1 MAMGDITHA
10 GVIQAIE
17 EFDSAGRDAFLAK
30 YGFGPAV
37 SYTLVYDGKTYDS
50 KAIVGAAH
58 GYDRP
63 DLGPL
68 TSAEFS
74 GGRTGA
80 AKVLESLGFN
90 IKAPSDGSDS
100 VWLIRAGQQ
109 GQAEELA
116 LSEGVAV
123 VGWSEIGPLTP
134 EMSREDIKAM
144 ISATYG
150 EQSASSLGSQASSPY
165 RLIHEVSIDDLVVLP
180 LRSRP
185 HHVAVGRI
193 TGPYVHRPD
202 ERFLALDA
210 VNTRSVDWIERE
222 VAYERFDADLQEA
235 FGQQGTLSKIGKPN
249 AAARILAALGPPPEL
264 IHLLVKWSE
273 KFGADTVDEHRS
285 VADQTGSVWWGLIG
299 SPDRPKLAA
308 KRIAT
313 ISEQLDQGQT
323 THVFIS
329 GPTNWRTQLEGITAS
344 RADVEEQLIPS
355 YYDEDWTYGLWVKL
369 KGFQPIERSWLTEH
383 LELASAPGKPLSEG
397 ALSNQT
403 NPLIV
408 RDLSGA
414 TGSTTRVWW
423 VCQGATRGAT
433 SDLGVLW
440 APKVAKDGTGRGF
453 WRALE
458 DARVGDIVLHYA
470 DSHIRG
476 VSSVT
481 EQAVDAPNPA
491 GPSDNWQDGDGWLVS
506 VDYRELA
513 EPIALASIPS
523 EWRIAEQDPF
533 TKDGG
538 VRQGYFSAL
547 SDRFVSQLAGRFPEL
562 ELPGGSSSSVA
573 EYVEPQLAILE
584 EEIAAKG
591 LHLTSGMVRR
601 YHVSLKTRGF
611 VILAGISGGGKT
623 WLAEAY
629 AEVVGAEPL
638 VVPVAPNWTTNEDL
652 LGYLNPIDGVY
663 RHTEFSRFLMRAAS
677 EYSDAQAAL
686 RQARPFHL
694 ILDEMNLARVEY
706 YFAKFLSAMETRSR
720 KDNATIVLSEEL
732 EIPLPENLVFIGTVN
747 VDETTFGFA
756 DKVYDRAQLIELEA
770 PRASLEE
777 YMTGMVFRDVLLGAW
792 DAVHIVAPFA
802 FRIVDEINAYVQ
814 ASTASGVGIP
824 WQRAFD
830 EQLLQKVLPKI
841 KGTDPR
847 IGDALNKLA
856 GLTAPDFPMTQE
868 RIGKMLETFNL
879 HGFVS
884 YF

>member
-1 MAMGDITHA
+1 MAAKDITHA
-10 GVIQAIE
+10 GVIQAIN
-17 EFDSAGRDAFLAK
+17 EFDSLGRAAFLSK
-30 YGFGPAV
+30 YGFGPAAKYSMV
-37 SYTLVYDGKTYDS
+37 HEGNVYDS

-68 TSAEFS
+68 TSKELS

-80 AKVLESLGFN
+80 AKVLESLGFEVETF
-90 IKAPSDGSDS
+90 SDREDP
-100 VWLIRAGQQ
+100 VWLIRAGQR

-116 LSEGVAV
+116 VSEGVAA

-134 EMSREDIKAM
+134 EMSREDIKRM
-144 ISATYG
+144 ISTTYG

-165 RLIHEVSIDDLVVLP
+165 RFIHEVAVGDLVVLP
-180 LRSRP
+180 LRTHPR
-185 HHVAVGRI
+185 HVAVGRI
-193 TGPYVHRPD
+193 TGPYVYRPE
-202 ERFLALDA
+202 ERFFGLDA
-210 VNTRSVDWIERE
+210 VNTRSVNWTARK
-222 VAYERFDADLQEA
+222 VAYERFDPDLQEA

-249 AAARILAALGPPPEL
+249 AAARILAALAAPPEL
-264 IHLLVKWSE
+264 IHLVVKWSE
-273 KFGADTVDEHRS
+273 KFGANTAEAHRS
-285 VADQTGSVWWGLIG
+285 VAEKTGAVWWGLIG
-299 SPDRPKLAA
+299 SPDHPKLAT
-308 KRIAT
+308 KRIET
-313 ISEQLDQGQT
+313 ISAQLDRGQP

-329 GPTNWRTQLEGITAS
+329 GPTNWRTQLEGITAT
-344 RADVEEQLIPS
+344 RPDVEDALIPS
-355 YYDEDWTYGLWVKL
+355 SDHEDWSYGLWVKL
-369 KGFQPIERSWLTEH
+369 KDFQPIERSWLTEH
-383 LELASAPGKPLSEG
+383 LELASAPGKPLSDG

-408 RDLSGA
+408 RDLSGE

-433 SDLGVLW
+433 SDLGLLW
-440 APKVAKDGTGRGF
+440 APKVAKDGTGRAF

-458 DARVGDIVLHYA
+458 DAHAGDIVLHYA
-470 DSHIRG
+470 DRHIRG
-476 VSSVT
+476 VSTVT
-481 EQAVDAPNPA
+481 EEAIDAPNPA
-491 GPSDNWQDGDGWLVS
+491 GPNDNWQDGDGWLVN
-506 VDYRELA
+506 VDYRELDEA
-513 EPIALASIPS
+513 IPLASIPV

-547 SDRFVSQLAGRFPEL
+547 SDRFAGQMATRFPQL
-562 ELPGGSSSSVA
+562 GLPGGDSA
-573 EYVEPQLAILE
+573 ITRYAEPQLAILE

-591 LHLTSGMVRR
+591 LRLTSGTVRR

-629 AEVVGAEPL
+629 ADVVGAESL
-638 VVPVAPNWTTNEDL
+638 VVPVAPNWITNEDL
-652 LGYLNPIDGVY
+652 LGYLNPIDDVY
-663 RHTEFSRFLMRAAS
+663 RHTEFSRFLTRAAS

-706 YFAKFLSAMETRSR
+706 YFAKFLSAMEARSR
-720 KDNATIVLSEEL
+720 KTNAAIVLSEEL
-732 EIPLPENLVFIGTVN
+732 EVPLPENLVFIGTVN
-747 VDETTFGFA
+747 IDETTFDFA
-756 DKVYDRAQLIELEA
+756 DKVYDRAQLIELAA
-770 PRASLEE
+770 PRESLAEH
-777 YMTGMVFRDVLLGAW
+777 MSGMVFREALLEVW
-792 DAVHIVAPFA
+792 DAVQIVAPFA
-802 FRIVDEINAYVQ
+802 FRIIDEINSYVQ
-814 ASTASGVGIP
+814 ASVADGIDIS
-824 WQRAFD
+824 WQQAFD

-847 IGDALNKLA
+847 IGNALNNLI
-856 GLTAPDFPMTQE
+856 GLTDSDFPMTHE
-868 RIGKMLETFNL
+868 RVGKMLENFNL

>member
-1 MAMGDITHA
+1 MAVADITHA
-10 GVIQAIE
+10 GVIQAIN
-17 EFDSAGRDAFLAK
+17 EFDSLGREAFLSK
-30 YGFGPAV
+30 YGFGLAIAY
-37 SYTLVYDGKTYDS
+37 SLVYEGNVYAS

-68 TSAEFS
+68 TSEEFS

-80 AKVLESLGFN
+80 ARVLESLGFEVET
-90 IKAPSDGSDS
+90 PSDGDDP

-116 LSEGVAV
+116 VSEGMAV
-123 VGWSEIGPLTP
+123 VGWSELGPLTP
-134 EMSREDIKAM
+134 EMSREDIKTM
-144 ISATYG
+144 INTTYG
-150 EQSASSLGSQASSPY
+150 EQSDSSLGSQARSPY
-165 RLIHEVSIDDLVVLP
+165 RFIHEVSVGDLVVLP
-180 LRSRP
+180 LRTHP
-185 HHVAVGRI
+185 QHVAIGRI

-202 ERFLALDA
+202 ERFFELDA
-210 VNTRSVDWIERE
+210 VNTRSVYWIERE
-222 VAYERFDADLQEA
+222 VAYERFDPDLQEA

-249 AAARILAALGPPPEL
+249 AAARILSALAAPPEL
-264 IHLLVKWSE
+264 IHLVVKWSE
-273 KFGADTVDEHRS
+273 KFGANTVEEHRS
-285 VADQTGSVWWGLIG
+285 VADKTGAVWWGLIG
-299 SPDRPKLAA
+299 TSDRPKLAA
-308 KRIAT
+308 KRIET
-313 ISEQLDQGQT
+313 ISEQLDRGQP

-329 GPTNWRTQLEGITAS
+329 GPTNWRAQLDSITAT
-344 RADVEEQLIPS
+344 RADVEEELIPS
-355 YYDEDWTYGLWVKL
+355 YYHEDWSYGLWVKL
-369 KGFQPIERSWLTEH
+369 KDFQSIERSWLTEH

-408 RDLSGA
+408 RDLSGE

-423 VCQGATRGAT
+423 VCQGVTRGAT
-433 SDLGVLW
+433 SELGVLW
-440 APKVAKDGTGRGF
+440 APKVAKDGTSRGF

-458 DARVGDIVLHYA
+458 DARAGDIVLHYA

-476 VSSVT
+476 VSTVT
-481 EQAVDAPNPA
+481 EEAVDAPNPA
-491 GPSDNWQDGDGWLVS
+491 GPSDNWQEGDGWLVN
-506 VDYRELA
+506 VDYRELDEA
-513 EPIALASIPS
+513 ISLASIPI

-547 SDRFVSQLAGRFPEL
+547 SDRFAGQLAGRFPQL
-562 ELPGGSSSSVA
+562 ELPGGDSA
-573 EYVEPQLAILE
+573 ITKYVEPQLAILE

-591 LHLTSGMVRR
+591 LRLTPGTVRR

-629 AEVVGAEPL
+629 ADVVGAESL

-686 RQARPFHL
+686 RQPRPFHL

-706 YFAKFLSAMETRSR
+706 YFAKFLSAMEARSR
-720 KDNATIVLSEEL
+720 KANAAIVLSEDL
-732 EIPLPENLVFIGTVN
+732 EVPLPENLVFIGTVN

-756 DKVYDRAQLIELEA
+756 DKVYDRAQLIELEV
-770 PRASLEE
+770 PRESLDD
-777 YMTGMVFRDVLLGAW
+777 YMTGMVFREALLEVW
-792 DAVHIVAPFA
+792 DAVQIVAPFA
-802 FRIVDEINAYVQ
+802 FRIVDEINSYVQ
-814 ASTASGVGIP
+814 TSVAGGIDIS

-847 IGDALNKLA
+847 IGNALNKLV
-856 GLTAPDFPMTQE
+856 GLTDPNFPMTHE
-868 RIGKMLETFNL
+868 RVGKMLENFNL

>member
-1 MAMGDITHA
+1 MAVEDITHA
-10 GVIQAIE
+10 GVIHAIN
-17 EFDSAGRDAFLAK
+17 EFDSLGREHFLSK
-30 YGFGPAV
+30 YGFGPAIAY
-37 SYTLVYDGKTYDS
+37 SLVYEGNIYDS
-50 KAIVGAAH
+50 KAIIGAAH

-68 TSAEFS
+68 TSEKFS

-80 AKVLESLGFN
+80 AKVLESLGFEVETR
-90 IKAPSDGSDS
+90 PDDGDP

-116 LSEGVAV
+116 VSEGMAV
-123 VGWSEIGPLTP
+123 VGWSKLGPLTP
-134 EMSREDIKAM
+134 EMSRKDIKTM
-144 ISATYG
+144 INTTYG

-165 RLIHEVSIDDLVVLP
+165 RFIHEVSVGDLVVLP
-180 LRSRP
+180 LRTHPR
-185 HHVAVGRI
+185 HVAIGRI
-193 TGPYVHRPD
+193 TGPYVYRPD
-202 ERFLALDA
+202 ERFFELDA
-210 VNTRSVDWIERE
+210 VNTRSVNWIERD
-222 VAYERFDADLQEA
+222 VAYERFDPDLQEA

-249 AAARILAALGPPPEL
+249 AAARIFSALASPPEL
-264 IHLLVKWSE
+264 IHLVVKWSE
-273 KFGADTVDEHRS
+273 KFGANTVEEHRS
-285 VADQTGSVWWGLIG
+285 VADKAGAVWWGLIG
-299 SPDRPKLAA
+299 SPDRPKLSV
-308 KRIAT
+308 KRIET
-313 ISEQLDQGQT
+313 ISGQLDRGQS

-329 GPTNWRTQLEGITAS
+329 GPTNWCARLEGITAT
-344 RADVEEQLIPS
+344 RGDIEDELIPS
-355 YYDEDWTYGLWVKL
+355 RSHEDSSYGLWIKL
-369 KGFQPIERSWLTEH
+369 KDFQPIERSWLTEH
-383 LELASAPGKPLSEG
+383 LELASAPGKPLSDG

-408 RDLSGA
+408 RDLSGE

-423 VCQGATRGAT
+423 VCQGVTRGAT

-440 APKVAKDGTGRGF
+440 APKVAKDGTSRGF

-458 DARVGDIVLHYA
+458 DTRAGDIVLHYA

-476 VSSVT
+476 VSTVT
-481 EQAVDAPNPA
+481 EEAVDAPNPA
-491 GPSDNWQDGDGWLVS
+491 GPSDNWQEGDGWLVN
-506 VDYRELA
+506 VDYRGLDEA
-513 EPIALASIPS
+513 ISLASIPI
-523 EWRIAEQDPF
+523 EWRIAEQGPF

-547 SDRFVSQLAGRFPEL
+547 SDRFAGQLAVHFPQLDLRGRD
-562 ELPGGSSSSVA
+562 SA
-573 EYVEPQLAILE
+573 ITEYVEPQLAILE
-584 EEIAAKG
+584 EEILAKG
-591 LHLTSGMVRR
+591 LRLMPDTIRR

-629 AEVVGAEPL
+629 AEAVGAESL
-638 VVPVAPNWTTNEDL
+638 VVRVAPNWTTNEDL

-686 RQARPFHL
+686 RQPRPFHL

-706 YFAKFLSAMETRSR
+706 YFAKFLSAMEARSR
-720 KDNATIVLSEEL
+720 KANAAIVLSEEL
-732 EIPLPENLVFIGTVN
+732 EVPLTENLVFIGTVN

-756 DKVYDRAQLIELEA
+756 DKVYDRAQLIEIAA
-770 PRASLEE
+770 PRESLDE
-777 YMTGMVFRDVLLGAW
+777 YMSGMVFREALLEVW
-792 DAVHIVAPFA
+792 DAVQIVAPFA
-802 FRIVDEINAYVQ
+802 FRIVDEINSYVQ
-814 ASTASGVGIP
+814 ASLAGGIDIS
-824 WQRAFD
+824 WQQAFD

-847 IGDALNKLA
+847 IGNSLNKLV
-856 GLTAPDFPMTQE
+856 GLTEPHFPMTHE
-868 RIGKMLETFNL
+868 RACKMLENFNL